1 MLGTHQTF
9 TNNKRT
15 RLFNPNKVDFN
26 YNTNTID
33 AVGAT
38 GRALWDIYQD
48 SVKNNFTKQKLAE
61 ENRSNLATEQ
71 NNINKLNEDIR
82 HHTTTETE
90 TANNNAINQGLKRD
104 ELGIRE
110 KQINAQIDTNN
121 ENRAFNQWYKNQMLL
136 DRQAVRQASQEQKD
150 IDLKIKM
157 QANEDEVSALA
168 EANSDNAFL
177 AGQYGALNPD
187 GTIDKDKFVKTLVSQ
202 FKTNP
207 KAAVTAANKALA
219 EKKALDANLAQ
230 SNTIKT
236 IATLK
241 EQLSQIPEDKKLD
254 DYDGWFDRAGDNI
267 NALMGRGADKK
278 AAEAI
283 LATLNNLGFQNMR
296 VGRADAERKDFDKEY
311 KVELDSAFV
320 DNDKLAKAQKLQ
332 GLTVPAARQELELK
346 RDSVSNQYAK
356 KKYQDQ
362 IDRLNAIDKRL
373 DKFFNKKPSA
383 TETKNN
389 FKNVIEY

>member
-1 MLGTHQTF
+1 MAY
-9 TNNKRT
+9 
-15 RLFNPNKVDFN
+15 FNPNKVDFN
-26 YNTNTID
+26 YNTNTIE

-48 SVKNNFTKQKLAE
+48 SVRNNFTKQRLAE
-61 ENRSNLATEQ
+61 ENRSNLAQE
-71 NNINKLNEDIR
+71 NYNNKLFDANEAWR
-82 HHTTTETE
+82 Q
-90 TANNNAINQGLKRD
+90 NQIENQEKDRTWKMNTDARDFALK
-104 ELGIRE
+104 E
-110 KQINAQIDTNN
+110 KQINAQIDANN

-136 DRQAVRQASQEQKD
+136 DRQAARQASQEQKD
-150 IDLKIKM
+150 IGLKMKM

-168 EANSDNAFL
+168 EANADNPYL
-177 AGQYGALNPD
+177 AGQYGALNPY
-187 GTIDKDKFVKTLVSQ
+187 GTIDKDKFVKTLVAQ

-207 KAAVTAANKALA
+207 KAAVTAVNKALA

-236 IATLK
+236 IAVLK

-254 DYDGWFDRAGDNI
+254 DYDGWIDRAGDTI

-296 VGRADAERKDFDKEY
+296 VGRADAERKDFDEKF
-311 KVELDSAFV
+311 KVELDSAIA
-320 DNDKLAKAQKLQ
+320 DNDKFSQAQKLQ
-332 GLTVPAARQELELK
+332 GITIPAAIKELELK

-356 KKYQDQ
+356 QRYQKE
-362 IDRLNAIDKRL
+362 INEANEVNKRL
-373 DKFFNKKPSA
+373 DKFFSKSA
-383 TETKNN
+383 NTSTKNYN
-389 FKNVIEY
+389 NVTEY

>member
-1 MLGTHQTF
+1 MPY
-9 TNNKRT
+9 
-15 RLFNPNKVDFN
+15 FNPNKVDFN

-61 ENRSNLATEQ
+61 ENRSNLAQE
-71 NNINKLNEDIR
+71 NYNNKLFDANEVWR
-82 HHTTTETE
+82 Q
-90 TANNNAINQGLKRD
+90 NQIENQEKDRAWKMNTDARDFALK
-104 ELGIRE
+104 E
-110 KQINAQIDTNN
+110 KQINAQIDANN

-136 DRQAVRQASQEQKD
+136 DRQAARQASQEQKD
-150 IDLKIKM
+150 IGLKMKM
-157 QANEDEVSALA
+157 QADEDEVRALA
-168 EANSDNAFL
+168 EANVDNFYL

-187 GTIDKDKFVKTLVSQ
+187 GTIDKDKFVKTLVAQ
-202 FKTNP
+202 YKTNP
-207 KAAVTAANKALA
+207 KAAVAAINKSLA

-236 IATLK
+236 IAVLK

-254 DYDGWFDRAGDNI
+254 DYDGWIDRAGDTI

-311 KVELDSAFV
+311 KVELDSAIF
-320 DNDKLAKAQKLQ
+320 DNDKFSKAQKLR
-332 GLTVPAARQELELK
+332 GITIPAAIKELELK

-356 KKYQDQ
+356 QRYQKE
-362 IDRLNAIDKRL
+362 IDEANEVNKRL
-373 DKFFNKKPSA
+373 DKFFSKSANKS
-383 TETKNN
+383 TKDYNN
-389 FKNVIEY
+389 VSEY

>member
-1 MLGTHQTF
+1 MPY
-9 TNNKRT
+9 
-15 RLFNPNKVDFN
+15 FNPNKVDFN

-48 SVKNNFTKQKLAE
+48 SVRNNFTKQRLAE
-61 ENRSNLATEQ
+61 ENRSNLAQESY
-71 NNINKLNEDIR
+71 NNKLFDANEAWR
-82 HHTTTETE
+82 Q
-90 TANNNAINQGLKRD
+90 NQIENQEKDRAWKMNTDARDFALK
-104 ELGIRE
+104 E
-110 KQINAQIDTNN
+110 KQINAQIDANN
-121 ENRAFNQWYKNQMLL
+121 ENRAFNQWYKNQLLL
-136 DRQAVRQASQEQKD
+136 DRQDARQASQEQKD

-157 QANEDEVSALA
+157 QANEDEVIALA
-168 EANSDNAFL
+168 EANADNAFL

-187 GTIDKDKFVKTLVSQ
+187 GTIDKDKFVKTMVAQ
-202 FKTNP
+202 YKTNP
-207 KAAVTAANKALA
+207 KAAVTAVNKALA

-236 IATLK
+236 IATLE
-241 EQLSQIPEDKKLD
+241 EQLKQIPEDKRLD
-254 DYDGWFDRAGDNI
+254 NYDGWLDRIGDNF
-267 NALMGRGADKK
+267 NAMRGAGADKK

-283 LATLNNLGFQNMR
+283 LAMLNNAGFQAVR

-311 KVELDSAFV
+311 KVSLDSAFV

>member
-1 MLGTHQTF
+1 MPY
-9 TNNKRT
+9 
-15 RLFNPNKVDFN
+15 FNPNKVDFN

-48 SVKNNFTKQKLAE
+48 SVRNNFTKQRLAE
-61 ENRSNLATEQ
+61 ENRSNLAQESY
-71 NNINKLNEDIR
+71 NNKLFDANEAWR
-82 HHTTTETE
+82 Q
-90 TANNNAINQGLKRD
+90 NQIENQEKDRAWKMNTDARDFALK
-104 ELGIRE
+104 E
-110 KQINAQIDTNN
+110 KQINAQTDANN
-121 ENRAFNQWYKNQMLL
+121 ENRAFNQWYKNQLLL
-136 DRQAVRQASQEQKD
+136 DRQDAREARAQQNNL
-150 IDLKIKM
+150 DLTMKM
-157 QANEDEVSALA
+157 QANEGEVGALA

-187 GTIDKDKFVKTLVSQ
+187 GTIDKDKFVKTMVAQ
-202 FKTNP
+202 YKTNP
-207 KAAVTAANKALA
+207 KAAVTAVNKALA

-236 IATLK
+236 IATLE
-241 EQLSQIPEDKKLD
+241 EQLKQIPEDKRLD
-254 DYDGWFDRAGDNI
+254 NYDGWLDRIGDNF
-267 NALMGRGADKK
+267 NAMRGAGADKK

-283 LATLNNLGFQNMR
+283 LAMLNNAGFQAVR

-311 KVELDSAFV
+311 KVSLDSAFV

>member
-1 MLGTHQTF
+1 MPY
-9 TNNKRT
+9 
-15 RLFNPNKVDFN
+15 FNPNKVDFN

-61 ENRSNLATEQ
+61 ENRSNLAQE
-71 NNINKLNEDIR
+71 NYNNKLFDANEVWR
-82 HHTTTETE
+82 Q
-90 TANNNAINQGLKRD
+90 NQIENQEKDRAWKMNTDARDFALK
-104 ELGIRE
+104 E
-110 KQINAQIDTNN
+110 KQINAQIDANN
-121 ENRAFNQWYKNQMLL
+121 ENRAFNQWYKNQLLL
-136 DRQAVRQASQEQKD
+136 DRQDAREARAQQNNL
-150 IDLKIKM
+150 DLTMKM
-157 QANEDEVSALA
+157 QANEGEVGALA

-187 GTIDKDKFVKTLVSQ
+187 GMIDKDKFIKTMVAQ
-202 FKTNP
+202 YKTNP
-207 KAAVTAANKALA
+207 RAAVAAINKALA

-236 IATLK
+236 IATLE
-241 EQLSQIPEDKKLD
+241 EQLKQIPEDKRLD
-254 DYDGWFDRAGDNI
+254 NYDGWLDRIGDNF
-267 NALMGRGADKK
+267 NAMRGAGADKK

-283 LATLNNLGFQNMR
+283 LAMLNNAGFQAVR

-311 KVELDSAFV
+311 KVSLDSAFV

-332 GLTVPAARQELELK
+332 GLTIPAARQELELK

-362 IDRLNAIDKRL
+362 IDRLNAIDERL

>member
-1 MLGTHQTF
+1 MPY
-9 TNNKRT
+9 
-15 RLFNPNKVDFN
+15 FNPNKVDFN

-71 NNINKLNEDIR
+71 HNINKLNEDIR

-90 TANNNAINQGLKRD
+90 TANNNAITQGLKRD

-110 KQINAQIDTNN
+110 KQINAQIDANN
-121 ENRAFNQWYKNQMLL
+121 ESRAFNQWYKNQMLL
-136 DRQAVRQASQEQKD
+136 DRQAARQASQEQKD

-187 GTIDKDKFVKTLVSQ
+187 GTINKDKFVKTLVAQ
-202 FKTNP
+202 YKTNP
-207 KAAVTAANKALA
+207 KAAVAAINKSLA

-236 IATLK
+236 IAVLK
-241 EQLSQIPEDKKLD
+241 EQLNQIPEDKKLD
-254 DYDGWFDRAGDNI
+254 DYDGWIDRAGDTI

-296 VGRADAERKDFDKEY
+296 VGRADAERKDFDEKF
-311 KVELDSAFV
+311 KVELDSAIA
-320 DNDKLAKAQKLQ
+320 DNDKFSQAQKLQ
-332 GLTVPAARQELELK
+332 GITIPAAIKELELK

-356 KKYQDQ
+356 QRYQKE
-362 IDRLNAIDKRL
+362 INEANEVNKRL
-373 DKFFNKKPSA
+373 DKFFSKRTNKS
-383 TETKNN
+383 TKDYNN
-389 FKNVIEY
+389 VSDY

>member
-1 MLGTHQTF
+1 MPY
-9 TNNKRT
+9 
-15 RLFNPNKVDFN
+15 FNPNKVDFN

-48 SVKNNFTKQKLAE
+48 SVRNNFTKQRLAE
-61 ENRSNLATEQ
+61 ENRSNLAQE
-71 NNINKLNEDIR
+71 NYNNKLFDANEAWR
-82 HHTTTETE
+82 
-90 TANNNAINQGLKRD
+90 Q
-104 ELGIRE
+104 
-110 KQINAQIDTNN
+110 
-121 ENRAFNQWYKNQMLL
+121 NQMLL
-136 DRQAVRQASQEQKD
+136 DRQAARQASQEQKD
-150 IDLKIKM
+150 IGLKMKM
-157 QANEDEVSALA
+157 QADEDEVTALA
-168 EANSDNAFL
+168 EANSDNSYL

-187 GTIDKDKFVKTLVSQ
+187 GTIDKDKFVKTLVAQ

-207 KAAVTAANKALA
+207 KAAVTAVNKSLT

-254 DYDGWFDRAGDNI
+254 DYDGWFDSLGDNI

-296 VGRADAERKDFDKEY
+296 VGRADAERKDFDKKF
-311 KVELDSAFV
+311 KVELDSVIA
-320 DNDKLAKAQKLQ
+320 DNDKFSKAQKLQ
-332 GLTVPAARQELELK
+332 GITIPAGIKELELK

-356 KKYQDQ
+356 QRYQKE
-362 IDRLNAIDKRL
+362 IDEANKVNKRL
-373 DKFFNKKPSA
+373 DKFFSKSA
-383 TETKNN
+383 NTSTKNYN
-389 FKNVIEY
+389 NVTEY

>member
-1 MLGTHQTF
+1 MPY
-9 TNNKRT
+9 
-15 RLFNPNKVDFN
+15 FNPNKVDFN

-48 SVKNNFTKQKLAE
+48 SVRNNFTKQRLAE
-61 ENRSNLATEQ
+61 ENRSNLAQE
-71 NNINKLNEDIR
+71 NYNNKLFDANEAWR
-82 HHTTTETE
+82 Q
-90 TANNNAINQGLKRD
+90 NQIENQEKDRAWKMNTDARDFALK
-104 ELGIRE
+104 E
-110 KQINAQIDTNN
+110 KQINAQIDANN

-136 DRQAVRQASQEQKD
+136 DRQAARQASQEQKD
-150 IDLKIKM
+150 IGLKMKM
-157 QANEDEVSALA
+157 QADEDEVSALA
-168 EANSDNAFL
+168 EANADSPYL

-187 GTIDKDKFVKTLVSQ
+187 GTIDKDKFVKTLVAQ
-202 FKTNP
+202 YKTNP
-207 KAAVTAANKALA
+207 KAAVAAINKSLA

-241 EQLSQIPEDKKLD
+241 EQLNQIPEDKKLD
-254 DYDGWFDRAGDNI
+254 DYDGLVDKIGDNI

-296 VGRADAERKDFDKEY
+296 VGKADAERKDFDKEY
-311 KVELDSAFV
+311 KVELDSVIA
-320 DNDKLAKAQKLQ
+320 DNDKFSQAQKLQ
-332 GLTVPAARQELELK
+332 GITIPAAIKELELK

-356 KKYQDQ
+356 QRYQKE
-362 IDRLNAIDKRL
+362 INEANEVNKRL
-373 DKFFNKKPSA
+373 DKFFSKSA
-383 TETKNN
+383 NTSTKNYN
-389 FKNVIEY
+389 NVTEY

>member
-1 MLGTHQTF
+1 MPY
-9 TNNKRT
+9 
-15 RLFNPNKVDFN
+15 FNPNKVDFN

-48 SVKNNFTKQKLAE
+48 SVRNNFTKQRLAE
-61 ENRSNLATEQ
+61 ENRSNLAQE
-71 NNINKLNEDIR
+71 NYNNKLFDANEAWR
-82 HHTTTETE
+82 Q
-90 TANNNAINQGLKRD
+90 NQIENQEKDRAWKMNTDARNFALN
-104 ELGIRE
+104 E
-110 KQINAQIDTNN
+110 KQINAQIDANN

-136 DRQAVRQASQEQKD
+136 DRQAARQASQEQKD
-150 IDLKIKM
+150 IGLKMKM
-157 QANEDEVSALA
+157 QADEDEVTALA
-168 EANSDNAFL
+168 EANSDNSYL

-187 GTIDKDKFVKTLVSQ
+187 GTIDKDKFVKTLVAQ

-207 KAAVTAANKALA
+207 KAAVTAVNKSLT

-254 DYDGWFDRAGDNI
+254 DYDGWFDSLGDNI

-296 VGRADAERKDFDKEY
+296 VGRADAERKDFDEKF
-311 KVELDSAFV
+311 KVELDSVIA
-320 DNDKLAKAQKLQ
+320 DNDKFSKAQKLQ
-332 GLTVPAARQELELK
+332 GITIPAGIKELELK

-356 KKYQDQ
+356 QRYQKE
-362 IDRLNAIDKRL
+362 IDEANKVNKRL
-373 DKFFNKKPSA
+373 DKFFSKSA
-383 TETKNN
+383 NTSTKNYN
-389 FKNVIEY
+389 NVTEY

>member
-1 MLGTHQTF
+1 MPY
-9 TNNKRT
+9 
-15 RLFNPNKVDFN
+15 FNPNKVDFN

-61 ENRSNLATEQ
+61 ENRSNLAQESY
-71 NNINKLNEDIR
+71 NNKLFDANEAWR
-82 HHTTTETE
+82 Q
-90 TANNNAINQGLKRD
+90 NQIENQEKDRAWKMNTDARDFALK
-104 ELGIRE
+104 E
-110 KQINAQIDTNN
+110 KQINAQIDANN
-121 ENRAFNQWYKNQMLL
+121 ESRAFNQWYKNQLLL
-136 DRQAVRQASQEQKD
+136 DRQDAREARAQQNNL
-150 IDLKIKM
+150 DLTMKM
-157 QANEDEVSALA
+157 QANEGEVGALA

-187 GTIDKDKFVKTLVSQ
+187 GTIDKDKFVKTLVAQ
-202 FKTNP
+202 YKTNP
-207 KAAVTAANKALA
+207 KAAVAAINKGLA

-236 IATLK
+236 IAALE
-241 EQLSQIPEDKKLD
+241 EQLKQIPEDKKLD
-254 DYDGWFDRAGDNI
+254 DYDGWVDRVGDNI

-296 VGRADAERKDFDKEY
+296 VGRADAERKDFDKKF
-311 KVELDSAFV
+311 KVELDSVIA
-320 DNDKLAKAQKLQ
+320 DNDKFSQAQKLQ
-332 GLTVPAARQELELK
+332 GITIPAAIKELELK

-356 KKYQDQ
+356 QRYQKE
-362 IDRLNAIDKRL
+362 IDEANEVNKRL
-373 DKFFNKKPSA
+373 DKFFNKRANKS
-383 TETKNN
+383 TKDYNN
-389 FKNVIEY
+389 VSDY

>member
-1 MLGTHQTF
+1 MPY
-9 TNNKRT
+9 
-15 RLFNPNKVDFN
+15 FNPNKVDFN

-48 SVKNNFTKQKLAE
+48 SVKNNFTKQRLAE
-61 ENRSNLATEQ
+61 ENRSNLAQE
-71 NNINKLNEDIR
+71 NYNNKLFDANEAWR
-82 HHTTTETE
+82 Q
-90 TANNNAINQGLKRD
+90 NQIENQEKDRAWEMNTDARDFALK
-104 ELGIRE
+104 E
-110 KQINAQIDTNN
+110 KQINAQIDANN

-136 DRQAVRQASQEQKD
+136 DRQAARQASQEQKD
-150 IDLKIKM
+150 IGLKMKM
-157 QANEDEVSALA
+157 QADEDEVRALA
-168 EANSDNAFL
+168 EANVDNSYL

-187 GTIDKDKFVKTLVSQ
+187 GTIDKDKFVKTLVAQ
-202 FKTNP
+202 YKTNP
-207 KAAVTAANKALA
+207 KAAVAAINKSLA

-241 EQLSQIPEDKKLD
+241 EQLNQIPEDKKLD
-254 DYDGWFDRAGDNI
+254 DYDGLVDKIGDNI

-296 VGRADAERKDFDKEY
+296 VGKADAERKDFDKEY
-311 KVELDSAFV
+311 KVELDSVIA
-320 DNDKLAKAQKLQ
+320 DNDKFSQAQKLQ
-332 GLTVPAARQELELK
+332 GITIPAAIKELELK

-356 KKYQDQ
+356 QRYQKE
-362 IDRLNAIDKRL
+362 INEANEVNKRL
-373 DKFFNKKPSA
+373 DKFFSKSA
-383 TETKNN
+383 NTSTKNYN
-389 FKNVIEY
+389 NVTEY

>member
-1 MLGTHQTF
+1 MPY
-9 TNNKRT
+9 
-15 RLFNPNKVDFN
+15 FNPNKVDFN

-48 SVKNNFTKQKLAE
+48 SVRNNFTKQRLAE
-61 ENRSNLATEQ
+61 ENRSNLAQESY
-71 NNINKLNEDIR
+71 NNKLFDANEAR
-82 HHTTTETE
+82 RQ
-90 TANNNAINQGLKRD
+90 NQIENQEKDRAWKMNTDARDFALK
-104 ELGIRE
+104 E
-110 KQINAQIDTNN
+110 KQINAQIDANN
-121 ENRAFNQWYKNQMLL
+121 ENRAFNQWYKNQLLL
-136 DRQAVRQASQEQKD
+136 DRQDAREARAQQKNL
-150 IDLKIKM
+150 DLTMKM
-157 QANEDEVSALA
+157 QANEGEVGALA

-187 GTIDKDKFVKTLVSQ
+187 GTIDKDKFVKTMVAQ
-202 FKTNP
+202 YKTNP
-207 KAAVTAANKALA
+207 KAAVTAVNKALA

-236 IATLK
+236 IATLE
-241 EQLSQIPEDKKLD
+241 EQLKQIPEDKRLD
-254 DYDGWFDRAGDNI
+254 NYDGWLDRIGDNF
-267 NALMGRGADKK
+267 NAMRGAGADKK

-283 LATLNNLGFQNMR
+283 LAMLNNAGFQAVR

-311 KVELDSAFV
+311 KVSLDSAFV

>member
-1 MLGTHQTF
+1 MPY
-9 TNNKRT
+9 
-15 RLFNPNKVDFN
+15 FNPNKIDFN

-48 SVKNNFTKQKLAE
+48 SVRNNFTKQRLAE
-61 ENRSNLATEQ
+61 ENRSNLAQESY
-71 NNINKLNEDIR
+71 NNKLFDANEAWR
-82 HHTTTETE
+82 Q
-90 TANNNAINQGLKRD
+90 NQIENQEKDRAWKMNTDARDFALK
-104 ELGIRE
+104 E
-110 KQINAQIDTNN
+110 KQINAQIDANN

-136 DRQAVRQASQEQKD
+136 DRQAARQASQEQKD
-150 IDLKIKM
+150 IGLKMKM
-157 QANEDEVSALA
+157 QADEDEVRALA
-168 EANSDNAFL
+168 EANVDNSYL

-187 GTIDKDKFVKTLVSQ
+187 GTIDKDKFVKTLVAQ
-202 FKTNP
+202 YKTNP
-207 KAAVTAANKALA
+207 KAAVAAINKSLA

-241 EQLSQIPEDKKLD
+241 EQLNQIPEDKKLD
-254 DYDGWFDRAGDNI
+254 DYDGLVDKIGDNI

-296 VGRADAERKDFDKEY
+296 VGKADAERKDFDKEY
-311 KVELDSAFV
+311 KVELDSVIA
-320 DNDKLAKAQKLQ
+320 DNDKFSKAQKLQ
-332 GLTVPAARQELELK
+332 GITMPAAIKELELK

-356 KKYQDQ
+356 QRYQKE
-362 IDRLNAIDKRL
+362 INEANEVNKRL
-373 DKFFNKKPSA
+373 DKFFSKSA
-383 TETKNN
+383 TSTKNYN
-389 FKNVIEY
+389 NVTEY

>member
-1 MLGTHQTF
+1 MPY
-9 TNNKRT
+9 
-15 RLFNPNKVDFN
+15 FNPNKVDFN

-48 SVKNNFTKQKLAE
+48 SVRNNFTKQKLAE
-61 ENRSNLATEQ
+61 ENRSNLANEQ
-71 NNINKLNEDIR
+71 HNINKLNEDIR

-110 KQINAQIDTNN
+110 KQINAQIDANN

-136 DRQAVRQASQEQKD
+136 DRQAARQASQEQKD

-157 QANEDEVSALA
+157 QANEDEVVALA
-168 EANSDNAFL
+168 EANADNAFL

-187 GTIDKDKFVKTLVSQ
+187 GTINKDKFVKTLVAQ
-202 FKTNP
+202 YKTNP
-207 KAAVTAANKALA
+207 KAAVAAINKGLA

-236 IATLK
+236 IAALE
-241 EQLSQIPEDKKLD
+241 EQLKQIPEDKRLD
-254 DYDGWFDRAGDNI
+254 DYDGWLDRLGDNI
-267 NALMGRGADKK
+267 NAMRGAGADKK

-283 LATLNNLGFQNMR
+283 LALMNNAGFQAVR

-311 KVELDSAFV
+311 KVSLDSTFV
-320 DNDKLAKAQKLQ
+320 DNDKLPKAQKLQ
-332 GLTVPAARQELELK
+332 NLIMPANKKELELK
-346 RDSVSNQYAK
+346 RDSVSNQYSK
-356 KKYQDQ
+356 KKYQDE
-362 IDRLNAIDKRL
+362 IDRLNAVNARL
-373 DKFFNKKPSA
+373 DKFFNKKPIA
-383 TETKNN
+383 AETKNN

>member
-1 MLGTHQTF
+1 
-9 TNNKRT
+9 
-15 RLFNPNKVDFN
+15 
-26 YNTNTID
+26 
-33 AVGAT
+33 
-38 GRALWDIYQD
+38 
-48 SVKNNFTKQKLAE
+48 
-61 ENRSNLATEQ
+61 
-71 NNINKLNEDIR
+71 
-82 HHTTTETE
+82 
-90 TANNNAINQGLKRD
+90 
-104 ELGIRE
+104 
-110 KQINAQIDTNN
+110 
-121 ENRAFNQWYKNQMLL
+121 
-136 DRQAVRQASQEQKD
+136 
-150 IDLKIKM
+150 M
-157 QANEDEVSALA
+157 QANEGEVGALA

-187 GTIDKDKFVKTLVSQ
+187 GTIDKDKFVKTMVAQ
-202 FKTNP
+202 YKTNP
-207 KAAVTAANKALA
+207 KAAVTAVNKALA

-236 IATLK
+236 IAALK

-254 DYDGWFDRAGDNI
+254 DYDGWLDKIGDNI
-267 NALMGRGADKK
+267 NALMGRGSDKK

-320 DNDKLAKAQKLQ
+320 DNDKFSKAQKLQ

>member
-1 MLGTHQTF
+1 MPY
-9 TNNKRT
+9 
-15 RLFNPNKVDFN
+15 FNPNKVDFN

-61 ENRSNLATEQ
+61 ENRSNLAQESY
-71 NNINKLNEDIR
+71 NNKLFDANEAWR
-82 HHTTTETE
+82 QNQTE
-90 TANNNAINQGLKRD
+90 NQEKDRVWKMNTDARDFALK
-104 ELGIRE
+104 E
-110 KQINAQIDTNN
+110 KQINAQIDANN
-121 ENRAFNQWYKNQMLL
+121 ENRAFNQWYKNQLLL
-136 DRQAVRQASQEQKD
+136 DRQDAREARAQQNNL
-150 IDLKIKM
+150 DLTMKM
-157 QANEDEVSALA
+157 QANEGEVGALA

-187 GTIDKDKFVKTLVSQ
+187 GTIDKDKFVKTMVAQ
-202 FKTNP
+202 YKTNP
-207 KAAVTAANKALA
+207 KAAVTAVNKALA

-236 IATLK
+236 IATLE
-241 EQLSQIPEDKKLD
+241 EQLKQIPEDKRLD
-254 DYDGWFDRAGDNI
+254 NYDGLLDRIGDNF
-267 NALMGRGADKK
+267 NAMRGAGADKK

-283 LATLNNLGFQNMR
+283 LAMLNNAGFQAVR

-311 KVELDSAFV
+311 KVSLDSTFV

-362 IDRLNAIDKRL
+362 IDRLNEIDARL
-373 DKFFNKKPSA
+373 DKFFNKKPIA
-383 TETKNN
+383 AETKNN

>member
-1 MLGTHQTF
+1 MPY
-9 TNNKRT
+9 
-15 RLFNPNKVDFN
+15 FNPNKVDFN

-61 ENRSNLATEQ
+61 ENRSNLAQE
-71 NNINKLNEDIR
+71 NYNNKLFDANEVWR
-82 HHTTTETE
+82 Q
-90 TANNNAINQGLKRD
+90 NQIENQEKDRAWKMNTDARDFALK
-104 ELGIRE
+104 E
-110 KQINAQIDTNN
+110 KQINAQIDANN
-121 ENRAFNQWYKNQMLL
+121 ENRAFNQWYKNQLLL
-136 DRQAVRQASQEQKD
+136 DRQDAREARAQQNNL
-150 IDLKIKM
+150 DLTMKM
-157 QANEDEVSALA
+157 QANEGEVGALA

-187 GTIDKDKFVKTLVSQ
+187 GTIDKDKFVKTLVAQ

-207 KAAVTAANKALA
+207 KAAVTAVNKALA

-230 SNTIKT
+230 NNTIKT
-236 IATLK
+236 IAVLK

-254 DYDGWFDRAGDNI
+254 DYDGWLDKIGDNI

-296 VGRADAERKDFDKEY
+296 VGRADAERKDFDKKF

-320 DNDKLAKAQKLQ
+320 DNDKFSKAQKLQ
-332 GLTVPAARQELELK
+332 GITMPAGIKELELK

-356 KKYQDQ
+356 QQYQKE
-362 IDRLNAIDKRL
+362 IDEANKINKRL
-373 DKFFNKKPSA
+373 DKFFNKSA
-383 TETKNN
+383 NKSTKDYNN
-389 FKNVIEY
+389 VSEY

>member
-1 MLGTHQTF
+1 MPY
-9 TNNKRT
+9 
-15 RLFNPNKVDFN
+15 FNPNKVDFN

-61 ENRSNLATEQ
+61 ENRSNLAQESY
-71 NNINKLNEDIR
+71 NNKLFDANEAWR
-82 HHTTTETE
+82 QNQTE
-90 TANNNAINQGLKRD
+90 NQEKDRVWKMNTDARDFALK
-104 ELGIRE
+104 E
-110 KQINAQIDTNN
+110 KQINAQIDANN
-121 ENRAFNQWYKNQMLL
+121 ENRAFNQWYKNQLLL
-136 DRQAVRQASQEQKD
+136 DRQDAREARAQQNNL
-150 IDLKIKM
+150 DLTMKM
-157 QANEDEVSALA
+157 QANEGEVGALA

-187 GTIDKDKFVKTLVSQ
+187 GTIDKDKFVKTLVAQ
-202 FKTNP
+202 YKTNP
-207 KAAVTAANKALA
+207 KAAVTAINKALA
-219 EKKALDANLAQ
+219 EKKALDTNLAQ

-236 IATLK
+236 IAVLK
-241 EQLSQIPEDKKLD
+241 EQLSQIPEDKTLD
-254 DYDGWFDRAGDNI
+254 DYDGWGDRIGDNI
-267 NALMGRGADKK
+267 NALFGGGADKK

-296 VGRADAERKDFDKEY
+296 VGRADAERKDFDKKF
-311 KVELDSAFV
+311 KVELDSVIA
-320 DNDKLAKAQKLQ
+320 DNDKFSKAQKLQ
-332 GLTVPAARQELELK
+332 GITIPAGIKELELK

-356 KKYQDQ
+356 QRYQKE
-362 IDRLNAIDKRL
+362 IDEANKVNERLN
-373 DKFFNKKPSA
+373 KFFNKKPIA

>member
-1 MLGTHQTF
+1 MPY
-9 TNNKRT
+9 
-15 RLFNPNKVDFN
+15 FNPNKIDFN

-48 SVKNNFTKQKLAE
+48 SVRNNFTKQRLAE
-61 ENRSNLATEQ
+61 ENRSNLAQESY
-71 NNINKLNEDIR
+71 NNKLFDANEAWR
-82 HHTTTETE
+82 Q
-90 TANNNAINQGLKRD
+90 NQIENKEKDRAWKMNTDARDFALK
-104 ELGIRE
+104 E
-110 KQINAQIDTNN
+110 KQINAQIDANN
-121 ENRAFNQWYKNQMLL
+121 ENRAFNQWYKNQLLL
-136 DRQAVRQASQEQKD
+136 DRQDARQASQEQKD

-157 QANEDEVSALA
+157 QANENEVIALA

-187 GTIDKDKFVKTLVSQ
+187 GTIDKDKFVKTLVAQ
-202 FKTNP
+202 YKTNP
-207 KAAVTAANKALA
+207 KAAVAAINKGLA

-236 IATLK
+236 IAALE
-241 EQLSQIPEDKKLD
+241 EQLKQIPEDKRLD
-254 DYDGWFDRAGDNI
+254 DYDGWLDRLGDNI
-267 NALMGRGADKK
+267 NAMRGAGADKK
-278 AAEAI
+278 AAEAV
-283 LATLNNLGFQNMR
+283 LALMNNAGFQAVR

-311 KVELDSAFV
+311 KVGLDSAFV
-320 DNDKLAKAQKLQ
+320 DNDKLPKAQKLQ
-332 GLTVPAARQELELK
+332 NLIMPANKKELELK

-356 KKYQDQ
+356 KKYQDE
-362 IDRLNAIDKRL
+362 IDRLNAVNARL

>member
-1 MLGTHQTF
+1 MPY
-9 TNNKRT
+9 
-15 RLFNPNKVDFN
+15 FNPNKVDFN

-48 SVKNNFTKQKLAE
+48 SVRNNFTKQKLAE

-71 NNINKLNEDIR
+71 HNINKLNEDIR

-90 TANNNAINQGLKRD
+90 TANNNAITQGLKRD

-110 KQINAQIDTNN
+110 KQINAQIDATN
-121 ENRAFNQWYKNQMLL
+121 EDRAFNQWYKNQMLL
-136 DRQAVRQASQEQKD
+136 DRQAARQASQEQKD

-157 QANEDEVSALA
+157 QANEDEVIALA
-168 EANSDNAFL
+168 EANSDNAYL

-187 GTIDKDKFVKTLVSQ
+187 GTIDKDKFVKTLVAQ

-207 KAAVTAANKALA
+207 KAAVTAVNKALA
-219 EKKALDANLAQ
+219 EKKALDANIAQ

-236 IATLK
+236 IAVLK
-241 EQLSQIPEDKKLD
+241 EQLNQIPEDKKLD
-254 DYDGWFDRAGDNI
+254 DYDGWFDSLGDNI

-278 AAEAI
+278 ATEAI

-296 VGRADAERKDFDKEY
+296 VGRADAERKDFDKKF
-311 KVELDSAFV
+311 KVELDSIIA
-320 DNDKLAKAQKLQ
+320 DNDKFSKAQKLQ
-332 GLTVPAARQELELK
+332 GITIPAGIKELELK

-356 KKYQDQ
+356 QRYQKE
-362 IDRLNAIDKRL
+362 IDEANKVNERLN
-373 DKFFNKKPSA
+373 KFFNKSA
-383 TETKNN
+383 NKSTKDYN
-389 FKNVIEY
+389 NVIEY

>member
-1 MLGTHQTF
+1 MPY
-9 TNNKRT
+9 
-15 RLFNPNKVDFN
+15 FNPNKVDFN

-48 SVKNNFTKQKLAE
+48 SVRNNFTKQKLAE

-71 NNINKLNEDIR
+71 HNINKLNEDIR

-90 TANNNAINQGLKRD
+90 TANNNAITQGLKRD

-110 KQINAQIDTNN
+110 KQINAQIDATN
-121 ENRAFNQWYKNQMLL
+121 EDRAFNQWYKNQMLL
-136 DRQAVRQASQEQKD
+136 DRQAARQASQEQKD

-157 QANEDEVSALA
+157 QANEDEVIALA
-168 EANSDNAFL
+168 EANSDNAYL

-187 GTIDKDKFVKTLVSQ
+187 GTIDKDKFVKTLVAQ

-207 KAAVTAANKALA
+207 KAAVTAVNKALA
-219 EKKALDANLAQ
+219 EKKALDANIAQ

-236 IATLK
+236 IAVLK
-241 EQLSQIPEDKKLD
+241 EQLNQIPEDKKLD
-254 DYDGWFDRAGDNI
+254 DYDGWFDSLGDNI

-278 AAEAI
+278 ATEAI

-296 VGRADAERKDFDKEY
+296 VGRADAERKDFDKKF
-311 KVELDSAFV
+311 KVELDSIIA
-320 DNDKLAKAQKLQ
+320 DNDKFSKAQKLQ
-332 GLTVPAARQELELK
+332 GITIPAGIKELELK

-356 KKYQDQ
+356 QRYQKE
-362 IDRLNAIDKRL
+362 IDEANKVHERLN
-373 DKFFNKKPSA
+373 KFFNKSA
-383 TETKNN
+383 NKSTKDYN
-389 FKNVIEY
+389 NVIEY

>member
-1 MLGTHQTF
+1 MPY
-9 TNNKRT
+9 
-15 RLFNPNKVDFN
+15 FNPNKVDFN

-71 NNINKLNEDIR
+71 HNINKLNEDIR

-90 TANNNAINQGLKRD
+90 TANNNAITQGLKRD

-110 KQINAQIDTNN
+110 KQINAQIDANN
-121 ENRAFNQWYKNQMLL
+121 ESRAFNQWYKNQLLL
-136 DRQAVRQASQEQKD
+136 DRQDARETRAQQNN
-150 IDLKIKM
+150 LNLTMKM
-157 QANEDEVSALA
+157 QANEGEVGALA

-187 GTIDKDKFVKTLVSQ
+187 GTIDKDKFVKTMVAQ
-202 FKTNP
+202 YKTNP
-207 KAAVTAANKALA
+207 KAAVTAVNKALA

-236 IATLK
+236 IATLE
-241 EQLSQIPEDKKLD
+241 EQLKQIPEDKRLD
-254 DYDGWFDRAGDNI
+254 NYDGWLDSLGDNI
-267 NALMGRGADKK
+267 NALMGKGADKK

-283 LATLNNLGFQNMR
+283 LAMLNNAGFQAVR

-311 KVELDSAFV
+311 KVSLDSAFV

-362 IDRLNAIDKRL
+362 IDRLNAIDARL

>member
-1 MLGTHQTF
+1 MPY
-9 TNNKRT
+9 
-15 RLFNPNKVDFN
+15 FNPNKVDFN

-48 SVKNNFTKQKLAE
+48 SVRNNFTKQRLAE
-61 ENRSNLATEQ
+61 ENRSNLAQE
-71 NNINKLNEDIR
+71 NYNNKLFDANEAWR
-82 HHTTTETE
+82 Q
-90 TANNNAINQGLKRD
+90 NQIENQEKDRAWKMNTDARDFALK
-104 ELGIRE
+104 E
-110 KQINAQIDTNN
+110 KQINAQIDANN
-121 ENRAFNQWYKNQMLL
+121 ENRVFNQWYKNQLLL
-136 DRQAVRQASQEQKD
+136 DRQDARQASQEQKD

-157 QANEDEVSALA
+157 QANEDEVVALA
-168 EANSDNAFL
+168 EANADNAFL

-187 GTIDKDKFVKTLVSQ
+187 GTINKDKFVKTLVAQ
-202 FKTNP
+202 YKTNP
-207 KAAVTAANKALA
+207 KAAVAAINKGLA

-236 IATLK
+236 ISVLK
-241 EQLSQIPEDKKLD
+241 EQLNQIPEDKKLD
-254 DYDGWFDRAGDNI
+254 DYDGWFDRVGDNI
-267 NALMGRGADKK
+267 NALMGRGSDKK

-311 KVELDSAFV
+311 KVSLDSAFV

>member
-1 MLGTHQTF
+1 MPY
-9 TNNKRT
+9 
-15 RLFNPNKVDFN
+15 FNPNKVDFN

-48 SVKNNFTKQKLAE
+48 SVRNNFTKQKLAE
-61 ENRSNLATEQ
+61 ENRSNLANEQ
-71 NNINKLNEDIR
+71 HNINKLSEDIR

-90 TANNNAINQGLKRD
+90 TANNNSIMQGLRRD
-104 ELGIRE
+104 ELGLKGQELGIRE
-110 KQINAQIDTNN
+110 KQINAQIDASN
-121 ENRAFNQWYKNQMLL
+121 ENRAFNQWYKNQLLL
-136 DRQAVRQASQEQKD
+136 DRQDAREAKAQQKNL
-150 IDLKIKM
+150 DLTMKM

-168 EANSDNAFL
+168 EANSDNAYL

-187 GTIDKDKFVKTLVSQ
+187 GTIDKDKFVKTLVAQ

-207 KAAVTAANKALA
+207 KAAVTAVNKALA

-241 EQLSQIPEDKKLD
+241 EQLSQIPEDKTLD
-254 DYDGWFDRAGDNI
+254 DYDGWFDSLGDNI
-267 NALMGRGADKK
+267 NALIGRGADKK

-320 DNDKLAKAQKLQ
+320 DNDKFSKAQKLQ
-332 GLTVPAARQELELK
+332 GITIPAGIKELELK

-356 KKYQDQ
+356 QRYQKEIDEAKKVNK
-362 IDRLNAIDKRL
+362 RLNN
-373 DKFFNKKPSA
+373 FFNKRANKS
-383 TETKNN
+383 TKDYNN
-389 FKNVIEY
+389 VSEL

>member
-1 MLGTHQTF
+1 MPY
-9 TNNKRT
+9 
-15 RLFNPNKVDFN
+15 FNPNKVDFN

-48 SVKNNFTKQKLAE
+48 SVRNNFTKQRLAE
-61 ENRSNLATEQ
+61 ENRSNLAQESY
-71 NNINKLNEDIR
+71 NNKLFDANEAWR
-82 HHTTTETE
+82 Q
-90 TANNNAINQGLKRD
+90 NQIENQEKDRAWKMNTDARDFALK
-104 ELGIRE
+104 E
-110 KQINAQIDTNN
+110 KQINAQIDANN
-121 ENRAFNQWYKNQMLL
+121 ENRAFSQWYKNQLLL
-136 DRQAVRQASQEQKD
+136 DRQDAREARAQQNNL
-150 IDLKIKM
+150 DLTMKM
-157 QANEDEVSALA
+157 QANEGEVGALA

-187 GTIDKDKFVKTLVSQ
+187 GTIDKDKFVKTMVAQ
-202 FKTNP
+202 YKTNP
-207 KAAVTAANKALA
+207 KAAVTAVNKALA

-236 IATLK
+236 IATLE
-241 EQLSQIPEDKKLD
+241 EQLKQIPEDKRLD
-254 DYDGWFDRAGDNI
+254 NYDGWLDRIGDNF
-267 NALMGRGADKK
+267 NAMRGAGADKK

-283 LATLNNLGFQNMR
+283 LAMLNNAGFQAVR

-311 KVELDSAFV
+311 KVSLDSAFV

-332 GLTVPAARQELELK
+332 GVTVPAARQELELK

>member
-1 MLGTHQTF
+1 MPY
-9 TNNKRT
+9 
-15 RLFNPNKVDFN
+15 FNPNKVDFN

-48 SVKNNFTKQKLAE
+48 SVRNNFTKQRLAE
-61 ENRSNLATEQ
+61 ENRSNLAQESY
-71 NNINKLNEDIR
+71 NNKLFDANEAWR
-82 HHTTTETE
+82 Q
-90 TANNNAINQGLKRD
+90 NQIENQEKDRAWKMNTDARDFALK
-104 ELGIRE
+104 E
-110 KQINAQIDTNN
+110 KQINAQIDANN

-136 DRQAVRQASQEQKD
+136 DRQAARQASQEQKD
-150 IDLKIKM
+150 IGLKMKM
-157 QANEDEVSALA
+157 QADEDEVRALA
-168 EANSDNAFL
+168 EANVDNSYL

-187 GTIDKDKFVKTLVSQ
+187 GTIDKDKFVKTLVAQ
-202 FKTNP
+202 YKTNP
-207 KAAVTAANKALA
+207 KAAVAAINKSLA

-236 IATLK
+236 IAVLK
-241 EQLSQIPEDKKLD
+241 EQLNQIPDDKKLD
-254 DYDGWFDRAGDNI
+254 DYDGWIDRAGDNI

-278 AAEAI
+278 AVEAI

-311 KVELDSAFV
+311 KVSLDSAFV

-332 GLTVPAARQELELK
+332 GITIPAGIKELELK

-356 KKYQDQ
+356 QRYQKE
-362 IDRLNAIDKRL
+362 IDEANKVNARLN
-373 DKFFNKKPSA
+373 KFFNKRANKS
-383 TETKNN
+383 TKDYNN
-389 FKNVIEY
+389 VSDY

>member
-1 MLGTHQTF
+1 MPY
-9 TNNKRT
+9 
-15 RLFNPNKVDFN
+15 FNPNKVDFN

-48 SVKNNFTKQKLAE
+48 SVRNNFTKQRLAE
-61 ENRSNLATEQ
+61 ENRSNLAQESY
-71 NNINKLNEDIR
+71 NNKLFDANEAWR
-82 HHTTTETE
+82 Q
-90 TANNNAINQGLKRD
+90 NQIENQEKDRAWKMNTDARDFALK
-104 ELGIRE
+104 E
-110 KQINAQIDTNN
+110 KQINAQIDANN
-121 ENRAFNQWYKNQMLL
+121 ENRAFNQWYKNQLLL
-136 DRQAVRQASQEQKD
+136 DRQDAREARAQQNNL
-150 IDLKIKM
+150 DLTMKM
-157 QANEDEVSALA
+157 QANEGEVGALA

-187 GTIDKDKFVKTLVSQ
+187 GTIDKDKFVKTMVAQ
-202 FKTNP
+202 YKTNP
-207 KAAVTAANKALA
+207 KAAVTAVNKALA

-236 IATLK
+236 IATLE
-241 EQLSQIPEDKKLD
+241 EQLKQIPEDKRLD
-254 DYDGWFDRAGDNI
+254 NYDGWLDRIGDNF
-267 NALMGRGADKK
+267 NAMRGAGADKK

-283 LATLNNLGFQNMR
+283 LAMLNNAGFQAVR

-311 KVELDSAFV
+311 KVSLDSAFV

-383 TETKNN
+383 TEIKNN

>member
-1 MLGTHQTF
+1 MPY
-9 TNNKRT
+9 
-15 RLFNPNKVDFN
+15 FNPNKVDFN

-48 SVKNNFTKQKLAE
+48 SVRNNFTKQRLAE
-61 ENRSNLATEQ
+61 ENRSNLAQE
-71 NNINKLNEDIR
+71 NYNNKLFDANEVWR
-82 HHTTTETE
+82 Q
-90 TANNNAINQGLKRD
+90 NQIENQEKDRAWKMNTDARDFALK
-104 ELGIRE
+104 E
-110 KQINAQIDTNN
+110 KQINAQIDANN
-121 ENRAFNQWYKNQMLL
+121 ENRAFNQWYKNQLLL
-136 DRQAVRQASQEQKD
+136 DRQAARQASQEQKD

-157 QANEDEVSALA
+157 QANEDEVKALA
-168 EANSDNAFL
+168 EANSDNAYL

-187 GTIDKDKFVKTLVSQ
+187 GTIDKDKLVKTMIAQ

-207 KAAVTAANKALA
+207 KAAVTAVNKSLT

-254 DYDGWFDRAGDNI
+254 DYDGWFDSLGDNI

-296 VGRADAERKDFDKEY
+296 VGRADAERKDFDKKF
-311 KVELDSAFV
+311 KVELDSVIA
-320 DNDKLAKAQKLQ
+320 DNDKFSKAQKLQ
-332 GLTVPAARQELELK
+332 GITIPAGIKELELK

-356 KKYQDQ
+356 QRYQKE
-362 IDRLNAIDKRL
+362 IDEANEVNKRL
-373 DKFFNKKPSA
+373 DKFFNKSA
-383 TETKNN
+383 NTSTKNYN
-389 FKNVIEY
+389 NVTEY